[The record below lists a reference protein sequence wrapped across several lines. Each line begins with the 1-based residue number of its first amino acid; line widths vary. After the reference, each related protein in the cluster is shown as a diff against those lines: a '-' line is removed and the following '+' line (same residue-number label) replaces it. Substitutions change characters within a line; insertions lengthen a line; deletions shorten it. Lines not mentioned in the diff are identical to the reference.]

1 MRQTTAA
8 SPLTRTTPSPR
19 TTVHFGD
26 PAELTTPSVVI
37 R

>member
-8 SPLTRTTPSPR
+8 SPLARAAPSPR